1 MAWSEYSLHCYWSRD
16 VWLRI
21 EDSESSSISILNNEI
36 WSEYLVSLYLIL
48 RKYQL
53 KRFAIIWEWII
64 NKGKREIHPTGKW
77 KRLKSSRKFTVPL
90 SNSKMPE
97 SQAHGQASHENHTDL
112 AKYLL
117 ADLRHPGISYYNS
130 NQQFQNFLTF
140 GLISLNDYLIV
151 VSVIQI
157 ALLTYSTAIPEI

>member
-1 MAWSEYSLHCYWSRD
+1 
-16 VWLRI
+16 
-21 EDSESSSISILNNEI
+21 
-36 WSEYLVSLYLIL
+36 
-48 RKYQL
+48 
-53 KRFAIIWEWII
+53 
-64 NKGKREIHPTGKW
+64 
-77 KRLKSSRKFTVPL
+77 
-90 SNSKMPE
+90 MPE